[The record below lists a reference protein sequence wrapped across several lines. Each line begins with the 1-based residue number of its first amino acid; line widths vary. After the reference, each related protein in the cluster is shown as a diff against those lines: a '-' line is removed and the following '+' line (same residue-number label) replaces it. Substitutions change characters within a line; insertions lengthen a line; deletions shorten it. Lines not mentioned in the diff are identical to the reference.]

1 MMKTLTVYCSSSN
14 QLDSVYV
21 QAAEQLGAIIGS
33 NGWRCC
39 NGGGSFGLMKT
50 VTDSTLE
57 HGGEVVGVIPQF
69 MIDNGWCHQQL
80 SEVVATDT
88 MHHRQETM
96 HRMSDALVALPGG
109 CGTFLELIE
118 SITFKQL
125 GIISMPIVILNVNHY
140 FDPLIQQLQTAMDQN
155 FMHPKHAQLW
165 TVVDRVGDVMKA
177 IRETPA
183 WDSSLLKHER
193 NQR

>member
-1 MMKTLTVYCSSSN
+1 MKTITVYCSSSN
-14 QLDSVYV
+14 QIDTVYK
-21 QAAEQLGAIIGS
+21 QAAEQLGALIGA

-69 MIDNGWCHQQL
+69 MIDNGWCHAAL
-80 SEVVATDT
+80 TEVVSTDT

-96 HRMSDALVALPGG
+96 HQLSDALVALPGG

-125 GIISMPIVILNVNHY
+125 GIINMPIIILNVNHY
-140 FDPLIQQLQTAMDQN
+140 FDPLIEQFQRAMAEH
-155 FMHPKHAQLW
+155 FMHPKHAELW
-165 TVVDRVGDVMKA
+165 TVVETVGEVKKA
-177 IRETPA
+177 IRETPK
-183 WDSSLLKHER
+183 WDSSLLKAER
-193 NQR
+193 GK